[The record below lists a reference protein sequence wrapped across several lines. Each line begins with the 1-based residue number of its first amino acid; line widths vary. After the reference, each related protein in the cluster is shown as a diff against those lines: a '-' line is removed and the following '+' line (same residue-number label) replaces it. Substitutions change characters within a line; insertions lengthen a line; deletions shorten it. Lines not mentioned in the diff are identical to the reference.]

1 MTDILKIKTEDGW
14 KGVAVV
20 QGDESQK
27 QSDWEQSDNTKADY
41 IKNKPT
47 KLSDF
52 TDNTSTNPI
61 DKADTLTG
69 LSASVSEL
77 NYCDGVTSNIQ
88 TQLNGKQGTLTAGA
102 GISISSNT
110 IITKDI
116 ISEMEAIS
124 ESEVSLVLGKSIYSK
139 TISANTTFTFDLTN
153 LGTLTNKVVTF
164 EIYLNMPTIYTL
176 TFPQNLTWIAQPNF
190 NQTGK
195 FLIAV
200 RTLDG
205 GSTYIANVEAR
216 WV

>member
-1 MTDILKIKTEDGW
+1 MTDMLKVKVDGVW
-14 KGVAVV
+14 RGIAVA
-20 QGDESQK
+20 QGDESQA
-27 QSDWEQSDNTKADY
+27 QSDWEQDDSGERDY

-52 TDNTSTNPI
+52 TDDTSTNPI

-69 LSASVSEL
+69 LTSSVAEL

-88 TQLNGKQGTLTAGA
+88 TQLDGKQGTLTAGD
-102 GISISSNT
+102 GIAISSNT

-116 ISEMEAIS
+116 ISEMAAIS
-124 ESEVSLVLGKSIYSK
+124 ESNVALTLGKSIYSK
-139 TISANTTFTFDLTN
+139 TISENTTFTFDLTN

-164 EIYLNMPTIYTL
+164 ELFLTMSTIYTL
-176 TFPQNLTWIAQPNF
+176 TWPQNLTWVVQPNF

-195 FLIAV
+195 FLVAV

-205 GSTYIANVEAR
+205 GSTYIANLEAK
-216 WV
+216 WA